1 MIFYIEIS
9 EEGQFF
15 CSSNEKSVI
24 CMVKKLQ
31 NMVKEKKVKIQS
43 VIKDHIIML
52 LGLILYVLSW
62 TLFLIPAQIT
72 GGGIS
77 GLAAV
82 IYYSTK
88 IPIGL
93 TYFAINAVLITF
105 ALKILGPNF
114 GVKTVFNMVA
124 LTLLFAIPQEYFPG
138 ALIEDNFLSA
148 VLGGM
153 MGGVGIGLVFSR
165 GGSTGGT
172 DIIAMIINKY
182 KNISPGRIILYC
194 DVIIISSSYFL
205 VHSVEKMVY
214 GFVTMAV
221 VSYTLDAFLSGS
233 NASAQIFI
241 FSPKYDEIADF
252 INTESVRG
260 VTVLEGTG
268 WYTQQ
273 DVKILMTIVRKKE
286 ASIIFRKVKEIDP
299 EAFIS
304 MASVMGVY
312 GKGFDK
318 LRG

>member
-1 MIFYIEIS
+1 
-9 EEGQFF
+9 
-15 CSSNEKSVI
+15 
-24 CMVKKLQ
+24 MVKKLQ
-31 NMVKEKKVKIQS
+31 NMVKAKKVKVQS

-52 LGLILYVLSW
+52 VGLILYVLSW

-88 IPIGL
+88 IPMGL
-93 TYFAINAVLITF
+93 TYFAINAVLITI

-304 MASVMGVY
+304 MGSVMGVY

>member
-1 MIFYIEIS
+1 MS
-9 EEGQFF
+9 LNLQ
-15 CSSNEKSVI
+15 K
-24 CMVKKLQ
+24 MVKAKKQKLDT
-31 NMVKEKKVKIQS
+31 
-43 VIKDHIIML
+43 VIKDYLIMVI
-52 LGLILYVLSW
+52 GLVLYVLSW
-62 TLFLIPAQIT
+62 TLFLVPAQIT

-82 IYYSTK
+82 IFYSTK
-88 IPIGL
+88 IPIGI
-93 TYFAINAVLITF
+93 TYFAINAVLISI

-114 GVKTVFNMVA
+114 GVKTVVNMVT

-182 KNISPGRIILYC
+182 RNISPGRIILYC

-214 GFVTMAV
+214 GFVSMAV

-241 FSPKYDEIADF
+241 FSPKYEEIADF
-252 INTESVRG
+252 INNESVRG
-260 VTVLEGTG
+260 VTVLDGTG

-273 DVKILMTIVRKKE
+273 NVKVIMTIVRKKE
-286 ASIIFRKVKEIDP
+286 TSIIFRKVKEIDP
-299 EAFIS
+299 NAFIS

-312 GKGFDK
+312 GQGFDK
-318 LRG
+318 LKG

>member
-1 MIFYIEIS
+1 MTLNL
-9 EEGQFF
+9 Q
-15 CSSNEKSVI
+15 K
-24 CMVKKLQ
+24 MVKAQKPKL
-31 NMVKEKKVKIQS
+31 ES
-43 VIKDHIIML
+43 VIKDYSIML
-52 LGLILYVLSW
+52 VGLVLYVLSW
-62 TLFLIPAQIT
+62 TLFLVPAQIT

-82 IYYSTK
+82 IFYSTK

-93 TYFAINAVLITF
+93 TYFAINAVLISI

-114 GVKTVFNMVA
+114 GVKTVFNMIA

-172 DIIAMIINKY
+172 DIIAMIVNKY
-182 KNISPGRIILYC
+182 RNISPGRIILYC

-205 VHSVEKMVY
+205 VHSIEKMVY
-214 GFVTMAV
+214 GFVSMAV

-241 FSPKYDEIADF
+241 FSPKYEEIADF
-252 INTESVRG
+252 INNESVRG
-260 VTVLEGTG
+260 VTVLDGTG

-273 DVKILMTIVRKKE
+273 NVKVIMTIVRKKE
-286 ASIIFRKVKEIDP
+286 TSIIFRKVKEIDP
-299 EAFIS
+299 NAFIS

-312 GKGFDK
+312 GQGFDK
-318 LRG
+318 IRG

>member
-1 MIFYIEIS
+1 MSIIL
-9 EEGQFF
+9 Q
-15 CSSNEKSVI
+15 K
-24 CMVKKLQ
+24 MVKAKKQKL
-31 NMVKEKKVKIQS
+31 ET
-43 VIKDHIIML
+43 VIKDYVIMVI
-52 LGLILYVLSW
+52 GLVLYVLSW
-62 TLFLIPAQIT
+62 TLFLVPAQIT

-82 IYYSTK
+82 IFYSTK

-93 TYFAINAVLITF
+93 TYFAINAVLISI

-114 GVKTVFNMVA
+114 GVKTIVNMVT

-214 GFVTMAV
+214 GFVSMAV

-241 FSPKYDEIADF
+241 FSPKYEEIADF
-252 INTESVRG
+252 INNESVRG
-260 VTVLEGTG
+260 VTVLDGTG

-273 DVKILMTIVRKKE
+273 NVKVIMTIVRKKE
-286 ASIIFRKVKEIDP
+286 TSIIFRKVKEIDP
-299 EAFIS
+299 NAFIS

-312 GKGFDK
+312 GQGFDK
-318 LRG
+318 LKG

>member
-1 MIFYIEIS
+1 MS
-9 EEGQFF
+9 LNLQ
-15 CSSNEKSVI
+15 K
-24 CMVKKLQ
+24 MVKAKKQKL
-31 NMVKEKKVKIQS
+31 ET
-43 VIKDHIIML
+43 VIKDYVIMVI
-52 LGLILYVLSW
+52 GLVLYVLSW
-62 TLFLIPAQIT
+62 TLFLVPAQIT

-82 IYYSTK
+82 IFYSTK

-93 TYFAINAVLITF
+93 TYFAINAVLITI

-114 GVKTVFNMVA
+114 GVKTIVNMVT

-214 GFVTMAV
+214 GFVSMAV

-241 FSPKYDEIADF
+241 FSPKYEEIADF
-252 INTESVRG
+252 INNESVRG

-273 DVKILMTIVRKKE
+273 NVKVIMTIVRKKE
-286 ASIIFRKVKEIDP
+286 TSIIFRKVKEIDP
-299 EAFIS
+299 NAFIS

-312 GKGFDK
+312 GQGFDK
-318 LRG
+318 LKG